1 MKQVTS
7 RDMQNLLYNYAKA
20 KRNFSTASMARVFP
34 TLGYQTIIFFLFS
47 CYLISLVFGESYG
60 YAKTID
66 KKFFGLKEEKRSHFR
81 VYWHDIYSGSNP
93 TAMAIVQPQ
102 NNSSTMFGFL
112 SMIDDPLTEGPELNS
127 KLVGKAQGFY
137 GSASQEENGLIV
149 IMNFVFMEGKY
160 NGSTLTILGRNKVFL
175 PEREMPVIGGSGL
188 FRFARGYV
196 KARTIKFNQTNG
208 EATVEYNIY
217 VLHY

>member
-1 MKQVTS
+1 
-7 RDMQNLLYNYAKA
+7 MQNSLYNYAKA
-20 KRNFSTASMARVFP
+20 KRNNITVSMARVFP

-47 CYLISLVFGESYG
+47 CCLISLVFGESYG
-60 YAKTID
+60 YARTID

-93 TAMAIVQPQ
+93 TAVAIVQPH

-175 PEREMPVIGGSGL
+175 PVREMPVIGGSGF

-208 EATVEYNIY
+208 DATVEYNIY